1 MKKKRTCTTLSILLL
16 TLALLLSSCQ
26 GATEP
31 EESVSTTPSV
41 TASRMMFDKDL
52 REISEESAELDI
64 EIQPPYQYREYTL
77 EDFAPYGVKDMKELD
92 SYKRNG
98 HVIRCFK
105 LYFNETKSIEEL
117 KEIQQALAQR
127 KDIYI
132 VRVES
137 GFRLDTLPDDYNSI
151 D

>member
-1 MKKKRTCTTLSILLL
+1 MKKRTFTVLTLFILTLS
-16 TLALLLSSCQ
+16 LLLSSCQ
-26 GATEP
+26 GAAEP
-31 EESVSTTPSV
+31 EEPVSTTPSV

-52 REISEESAELDI
+52 WEISEESAELDI

-105 LYFNETKSIEEL
+105 LYFKETKSIEEL

-127 KDIYI
+127 KDIYR

-137 GFRLDTLPDDYNSI
+137 GYRLDTIPDDYNSV

>member
-1 MKKKRTCTTLSILLL
+1 
-16 TLALLLSSCQ
+16 
-26 GATEP
+26 
-31 EESVSTTPSV
+31 
-41 TASRMMFDKDL
+41 
-52 REISEESAELDI
+52 
-64 EIQPPYQYREYTL
+64 
-77 EDFAPYGVKDMKELD
+77 MKELD

-105 LYFNETKSIEEL
+105 LYFKETKSIEEL

-127 KDIYI
+127 KDIYR

-137 GFRLDTLPDDYNSI
+137 GFRLDTLPDYYSI